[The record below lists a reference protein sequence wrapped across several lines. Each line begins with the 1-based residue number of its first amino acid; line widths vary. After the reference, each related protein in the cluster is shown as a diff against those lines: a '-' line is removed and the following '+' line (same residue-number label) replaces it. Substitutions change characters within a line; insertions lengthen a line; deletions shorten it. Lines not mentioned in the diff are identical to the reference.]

1 MNIVKSILAGAIL
14 SLVCTANA
22 GDLVAWWAAE
32 DNGKDSIG
40 ALDGQI
46 HGNVGFAPGRVGQ
59 AFSFDG
65 SAESRVDLGDP
76 EALKLIHSLTIE
88 AAVRITEYPRTGWA
102 TIVFRGDDRDGKD
115 AYRLYV
121 MDNGRV
127 YFDIASETANVAISA
142 PIALNRFVHIAA
154 TLDDATGL
162 MRLYLDG
169 NLAAEIVTS
178 IRPLR
183 DLDPGFGVAIGNTPG
198 VSYYSSLMAFNG
210 LIDEVNVYSRSLAAD
225 EIRRDSLLN
234 DMNHALVGWWRMNG
248 NAQDASQYA
257 NHGLAVG
264 TVEYVNDAA
273 RGGIGQFNVNTS
285 GYIIIPHA
293 NQYVFD
299 QEFTIQFWFKGG
311 AANRSHNKRIISKH
325 WPVSSHFDDTWEI
338 IFDANETIRGGI
350 TFYHGWSGSPNN
362 FETFLPAMDWADDQW
377 NHVVFTFSAVDNVL
391 RGYVNGVLGMSASP
405 AKRPLLPLNTTL
417 PIELM
422 HDRYD
427 GVDPGGINAAIG
439 QLDDV
444 AMWTRALAPRE
455 IAQMDFAPVM
465 SDFSLFAGFTL
476 TGTIG
481 RSYRIEWADSLQ
493 SAQWNLAETLTLTS
507 SSQLWIDLSKPVQA
521 TRFYRVIALP

>member
-1 MNIVKSILAGAIL
+1 MNNSILAGAIL

-40 ALDGQI
+40 NLDGQI

-76 EALKLIHSLTIE
+76 EALKLTHSLTIE
-88 AAVRITEYPRTGWA
+88 ATIQIPAYPTHTWA
-102 TIVFRGDDRDGKD
+102 TVVFRGDDRDAKD

-121 MDNGRV
+121 MADGQV
-127 YFDIASETANVAISA
+127 YFDIASETANAAISA
-142 PIALNRFVHIAA
+142 PIALNRFVHIGA

-169 NLAAEIVTS
+169 SLAAQTTTS

-183 DLDPGFGVAIGNTPG
+183 DLNPGFGVGIGNTPG
-198 VSYYSSLMAFNG
+198 SSSYSSLMAFNG
-210 LIDEVNVYSRSLAAD
+210 LIDELYIYSRALAAD
-225 EIRRDSLLN
+225 EIRRNYSLMDVN
-234 DMNHALVGWWRMNG
+234 NGLVAWWRMDG
-248 NAQDASQYA
+248 NARDASQYA

-264 TVEYVNDAA
+264 TVEYVNDAS
-273 RGGIGQFNVNTS
+273 RGGIGQFNVNTP
-285 GYIIIPHA
+285 GYISIPHA

-325 WPVSSHFDDTWEI
+325 WPAYSHFDDTWEI

-377 NHVVFTFSAVDNVL
+377 NHVVFTFSGVDNVL

-427 GVDPGGINAAIG
+427 GLDPGGINAAIG

-444 AMWTRALAPRE
+444 AMWRRALSPRE
-455 IAQMDFAPVM
+455 IAQTGYAPVIG
-465 SDFSLFAGFTL
+465 DLSLFAGFTL

-481 RSYRIEWADSLQ
+481 RTYRIEWANSME
-493 SAQWNLAETLTLTS
+493 SEHWSPAETLTLTS
-507 SSQLWIDLSKPVQA
+507 SSQLWVDLNKPVQA